1 MFIFFVCVCVCVYL
15 QLITFN
21 DGKVGV
27 NFFGYHAEAG
37 LGGGQSS
44 SNGLL
49 GGLHASAGTP
59 WGQNAAA
66 GLGGSVNG
74 KFFFHRK
81 SIVRVSRGKLY
92 KYHSNLY
99 TFNIERFVM
108 H

>member
-1 MFIFFVCVCVCVYL
+1 MCVCVYL

-74 KFFFHRK
+74 KFFFIENQ
-81 SIVRVSRGKLY
+81 SFEFPEENYI
-92 KYHSNLY
+92 
-99 TFNIERFVM
+99 NIIPIRITSAN
-108 H
+108 